1 MTEDAD
7 ERSSPNPGSQTRQ
20 DADDA
25 ADDEPAA
32 SNEHAVPRDTE
43 IRPLDEGSI
52 AKIAAG
58 EVVERPASV
67 AKELVENALDA
78 GTSRVEVAVEEGG
91 LDRVEVRDDGVGMT
105 EADLRAAVRE
115 HTTSKLTD
123 AGELERVE
131 TLGFRGEA
139 LHTIG
144 AVANLELVAKPNPDA
159 RADGEA
165 DADADADAATA
176 ETPPDTGTRLIYR
189 GGDVEAVEPAAHPG
203 GTTVT
208 VTDLFH
214 NTPARRKYLS
224 EPATEF
230 RHVSRV
236 VGRYAL
242 ANPNVAIS
250 LTHDGREVFATTG
263 DGDRVAAIMAVYG
276 REVAESMI
284 EVDVAPE
291 TDAVERVHGHVSD
304 PETTRASREYLA
316 TYVNDRAVASDTV
329 RGAIV
334 EAYGGQLA
342 AERYPFAVLFV
353 EVPPGHVDVNVH
365 PRKQAVRFDEAGAVE
380 DAVTD
385 AVREALLDDGIV
397 RASAPRGVSAPEE
410 TAVEPGGDG
419 TAESGEDDAVVP
431 GGDGAGPSGDAEV
444 EADVDAT
451 GGSAEGSSTA
461 TGKRSKPDP
470 ASTDSTKNGGT
481 TADRASAASE
491 TAESSTTES
500 ESADTSTAKI
510 ASRSGGSDSG
520 DFGDTST
527 DRELSR
533 TVLGD
538 PQFSETPQAS
548 DWTSSLGTPAEPAV
562 DATDQQTLAG
572 ESASAEPEQFDRLPP
587 LRVLGQHA
595 GTYVVAE
602 GPDGLLVIDQHA
614 ADERIHYERLREAVD
629 SGTAQAL
636 ASPVELSLT
645 PTEAETYDEYAPAL
659 ERLGFHADRDERTLS
674 VRSVPT
680 VLGETLDPDA
690 IRDVFGALLEGGDG
704 EGTVEAMADELLG
717 DLACAP
723 AVKGNTSLTEG
734 SVTALL
740 EALDQCENPYSCPH
754 GRPTLIRIDG
764 DELAERFERDYPG
777 HGTRRD

>member
-1 MTEDAD
+1 MTEDPD
-7 ERSSPNPGSQTRQ
+7 EQSSSSPGSQARQ
-20 DADDA
+20 DADEPDSPQEPDHA
-25 ADDEPAA
+25 A
-32 SNEHAVPRDTE
+32 DTE
-43 IRPLDEGSI
+43 IRPLDDDTI

-78 GTSRVEVAVEEGG
+78 GASRIEIAVEEGG
-91 LDRVEVRDDGVGMT
+91 LDLVEVRDDGIGMT
-105 EADLRAAVRE
+105 EADCRAAVRE

-144 AVANLELVAKPNPDA
+144 AVADLEITAKPNPD
-159 RADGEA
+159 RRG
-165 DADADADAATA
+165 DAATSVDESA
-176 ETPPDTGTRLIYR
+176 PGTRLVYR
-189 GGDVEAVEPAAHPG
+189 GGEVETVESAAHPG
-203 GTTVT
+203 GTTIA

-242 ANPNVAIS
+242 ANPDVAIS
-250 LTHDGREVFATTG
+250 LSHDGREVFATTG

-284 EVDVAPE
+284 EVDAEPD
-291 TDAVERVHGHVSD
+291 TDAVDRIVGHVSD

-334 EAYGGQLA
+334 EAYSGQLS

-353 EVPPGHVDVNVH
+353 EVPPERVDVNVH
-365 PRKQAVRFDEAGAVE
+365 PRKQAVRFDEEGAVE

-385 AVREALLDDGIV
+385 AVRDALLEDGIV
-397 RASAPRGVSAPEE
+397 RASAPRGVSKPDEATVRSDEDSGASVSAGADEAPSATGADTDDVSGASDVDDTPHSTDPIGARSTSAADAASTGGE
-410 TAVEPGGDG
+410 TSQPEDDRSAPPSTTASDTKPAG
-419 TAESGEDDAVVP
+419 TAD
-431 GGDGAGPSGDAEV
+431 PSTV
-444 EADVDAT
+444 
-451 GGSAEGSSTA
+451 SS
-461 TGKRSKPDP
+461 P
-470 ASTDSTKNGGT
+470 
-481 TADRASAASE
+481 
-491 TAESSTTES
+491 TES
-500 ESADTSTAKI
+500 
-510 ASRSGGSDSG
+510 DSQP
-520 DFGDTST
+520 
-527 DRELSR
+527 
-533 TVLGD
+533 LGD
-538 PQFSETPQAS
+538 PSHSATPEAE
-548 DWTSSLGTPAEPAV
+548 DWTARLATPIEQTV
-562 DATDQQTLAG
+562 TATDQQTLDG
-572 ESASAEPEQFDRLPP
+572 DSVSATSTEYDSLPP
-587 LRVLGQHA
+587 LQVLGQHA
-595 GTYVVAE
+595 ETYVVANA
-602 GPDGLLVIDQHA
+602 PDGLVLIDQHA
-614 ADERIHYERLREAVD
+614 ADERIHYERLRDAVD

-645 PTEAETYDEYAPAL
+645 PTEAETYDTYAPAL
-659 ERLGFHADRDERTLS
+659 QRLGFHADREDRRLS

-680 VLGETLDPDA
+680 ILGETLDPDA
-690 IRDVFGALLEGGDG
+690 IRDVFGALLAGGDG

-740 EALDQCENPYSCPH
+740 EALDDCENPYACPH

-777 HGTRRD
+777 HGSRRD

>member
-7 ERSSPNPGSQTRQ
+7 EQSSSSPGSQARQ
-20 DADDA
+20 DAD
-25 ADDEPAA
+25 EPDSSA
-32 SNEHAVPRDTE
+32 DTE
-43 IRPLDEGSI
+43 IRPLDDDTI

-78 GTSRVEVAVEEGG
+78 GASRIEIAVEEGG
-91 LDRVEVRDDGVGMT
+91 LDLVEVRDDGIGMT
-105 EADLRAAVRE
+105 KADCRAAVRE
-115 HTTSKLTD
+115 HTTSKLAD
-123 AGELERVE
+123 AGELDVVE

-144 AVANLELVAKPNPDA
+144 AVADLEITAKPNPD
-159 RADGEA
+159 RRGG
-165 DADADADAATA
+165 DAASVDESA
-176 ETPPDTGTRLIYR
+176 PGTRLVYR
-189 GGDVEAVEPAAHPG
+189 GGDVETVEPAAHPG
-203 GTTVT
+203 GTTIA

-242 ANPNVAIS
+242 ANPDVAIS
-250 LTHDGREVFATTG
+250 LSHDGREVFATTG

-284 EVDVAPE
+284 EVDADPD
-291 TDAVERVHGHVSD
+291 TDAVDRIVGHVSD

-334 EAYGGQLA
+334 EAYSGQLS

-353 EVPPGHVDVNVH
+353 EVPPERVDVNVH
-365 PRKQAVRFDEAGAVE
+365 PRKQAVRFDEEGAVE

-385 AVREALLDDGIV
+385 AVRDALLEDGIV
-397 RASAPRGVSAPEE
+397 RASAPRGVSKPDEA
-410 TAVEPGGDG
+410 TVR
-419 TAESGEDDAVVP
+419 SDDEAAGSDVP
-431 GGDGAGPSGDAEV
+431 DAT
-444 EADVDAT
+444 EADVSDAADT
-451 GGSAEGSSTA
+451 DGAVDSAAVGSASAPPSTGSTGAPSTPSVEAGSSGGEAPA
-461 TGKRSKPDP
+461 TDDDLATP
-470 ASTDSTKNGGT
+470 ASTDSTDAEDAVSQAT
-481 TADRASAASE
+481 DAPSATDAD
-491 TAESSTTES
+491 SSP
-500 ESADTSTAKI
+500 
-510 ASRSGGSDSG
+510 
-520 DFGDTST
+520 
-527 DRELSR
+527 
-533 TVLGD
+533 LGD
-538 PQFSETPQAS
+538 PSHSATPEAE
-548 DWTSSLGTPAEPAV
+548 DWTARLATPIEQTV
-562 DATDQQTLAG
+562 TATDQQTLDG
-572 ESASAEPEQFDRLPP
+572 DSVSATSTEYDSLPP
-587 LRVLGQHA
+587 LQVLGQHA
-595 GTYVVAE
+595 ETYVVANA
-602 GPDGLLVIDQHA
+602 PDGLVLIDQHA

-636 ASPVELSLT
+636 ATPVELSLT
-645 PTEAETYDEYAPAL
+645 PTEAETYDTYAPAL
-659 ERLGFHADRDERTLS
+659 QRLGFHADREDRRLS

-680 VLGETLDPDA
+680 ILGETLDPDA
-690 IRDVFGALLEGGDG
+690 IRDVFGALLAGGDG

-740 EALDQCENPYSCPH
+740 EALDDCENPYACPH

-777 HGTRRD
+777 HGSRRD

>member
-1 MTEDAD
+1 VTD
-7 ERSSPNPGSQTRQ
+7 

-25 ADDEPAA
+25 PGGP
-32 SNEHAVPRDTE
+32 AVPEDTE
-43 IRPLDEGSI
+43 IRPLDDDTI

-78 GTSRVEVAVEEGG
+78 GASRIEVAVEDGG
-91 LDRVEVRDDGVGMT
+91 LERVEVRDDGVGMT

-115 HTTSKLTD
+115 HTTSKLDD
-123 AGELERVE
+123 AAELERVE

-144 AVANLELVAKPNPDA
+144 AVASLELTAKPNP
-159 RADGEA
+159 
-165 DADADADAATA
+165 AAGGDDPTDSA
-176 ETPPDTGTRLIYR
+176 PDTGTRLVYR
-189 GGDVEAVEPAAHPG
+189 GGDVETVEPAAHPG
-203 GTTVT
+203 GTTVI

-242 ANPNVAIS
+242 ANPDVAIALS
-250 LTHDGREVFATTG
+250 HDGREVFATTG
-263 DGDRVAAIMAVYG
+263 DADRVAAIMAVYG
-276 REVAESMI
+276 REVAEGMVP
-284 EVDVAPE
+284 VDVAPD
-291 TDAVERVHGHVSD
+291 TDAVERIHGHVSD

-316 TYVNDRAVASDTV
+316 TYVDDRAVASDVV

-334 EAYGGQLA
+334 DAYGRQLA
-342 AERYPFAVLFV
+342 ADRYPFAVLFV

-365 PRKQAVRFDEAGAVE
+365 PRKQAVRFDDEESVA

-385 AVREALLDDGIV
+385 AVRDALLEAGLI
-397 RASAPRGVSAPEE
+397 RASAPRGVSAPGE
-410 TAVEPGGDG
+410 TSVRSDDTTDDATAGDETGGDDDSDAG
-419 TAESGEDDAVVP
+419 VDGATARADAPSTGTSTAETP
-431 GGDGAGPSGDAEV
+431 G
-444 EADVDAT
+444 VDAS
-451 GGSAEGSSTA
+451 G
-461 TGKRSKPDP
+461 
-470 ASTDSTKNGGT
+470 
-481 TADRASAASE
+481 ADASAADAPADGLGDATESAVGDPAE
-491 TAESSTTES
+491 TPTAEGQPSGSQAATES
-500 ESADTSTAKI
+500 S
-510 ASRSGGSDSG
+510 GSDAATGSNDAPG
-520 DFGDTST
+520 
-527 DRELSR
+527 E
-533 TVLGD
+533 VLGD
-538 PQFSETPQAS
+538 PRHSETPQAD
-548 DWTSSLGTPAEPAV
+548 DWTRRVGTPAEPAIE
-562 DATDQQTLAG
+562 DTDQRTLDG
-572 ESASAEPEQFDRLPP
+572 ESVSATPETFDRLPP

-629 SGTAQAL
+629 SGAAQAL
-636 ASPVELSLT
+636 AEPVDLSLT

-659 ERLGFHADRDERTLS
+659 RRLGFHADREERTLS

-690 IRDVFGALLEGGDG
+690 IRDVFGALLSGGDG

-723 AVKGNTSLTEG
+723 AVTGNTSLTEG

-740 EALDQCENPYSCPH
+740 EALDDCENPYACPH

-777 HGTRRD
+777 HGHRRE

>member
-7 ERSSPNPGSQTRQ
+7 DVDDPGQPS
-20 DADDA
+20 
-25 ADDEPAA
+25 
-32 SNEHAVPRDTE
+32 VPDDTE
-43 IRPLDEGSI
+43 IQPLDQDTI

-67 AKELVENALDA
+67 AKELVENAIDA
-78 GTSRVEVAVEEGG
+78 GASRVEVAVENGG
-91 LDRVEVRDDGVGMT
+91 LDRVEVRDDGVGMA
-105 EADLRAAVRE
+105 ESDLRAAVRE

-123 AGELERVE
+123 ADELESVS

-144 AVANLELVAKPNPDA
+144 AVANLELIAKPNPGPSD
-159 RADGEA
+159 
-165 DADADADAATA
+165 DAAGTA
-176 ETPPDTGTRLIYR
+176 PDTGTRLIYR
-189 GGDVEAVEPAAHPG
+189 GGDVETVEPAAHPG
-203 GTTVT
+203 GTTVI

-242 ANPNVAIS
+242 ANPDVAIS

-284 EVDVAPE
+284 DVDVEPD
-291 TDAVERVHGHVSD
+291 TDAVARVHGHVSE

-334 EAYGGQLA
+334 EAYGRQLS

-353 EVPPGHVDVNVH
+353 DIPPGRVDVNVH
-365 PRKQAVRFDEAGAVE
+365 PRKQAVRFDEEGAVE

-385 AVREALLDDGIV
+385 AVRDALLDAGIV
-397 RASAPRGVSAPEE
+397 RASAPRGASEPAE
-410 TAVEPGGDG
+410 TSVPSDDSGPGGG
-419 TAESGEDDAVVP
+419 
-431 GGDGAGPSGDAEV
+431 
-444 EADVDAT
+444 
-451 GGSAEGSSTA
+451 
-461 TGKRSKPDP
+461 DP
-470 ASTDSTKNGGT
+470 ASTTGSADDANGERERTDATSPQSTDPDGTAPASTDTESGTDPASAGGATKGSAQSVDAASDAASAGGAAPDAVPADDADSSTAAGGRTDGDEPEAT
-481 TADRASAASE
+481 TAATDG
-491 TAESSTTES
+491 TATDEVESVI
-500 ESADTSTAKI
+500 ADT
-510 ASRSGGSDSG
+510 
-520 DFGDTST
+520 
-527 DRELSR
+527 
-533 TVLGD
+533 LGD
-538 PQFSETPQAS
+538 PSRSDTPQAG
-548 DWTSSLGTPAEPAV
+548 DWTDQLGARVEPSV
-562 DATDQQTLAG
+562 TATDQRTLDG
-572 ESASAEPEQFDRLPP
+572 ESVSARSTEFDRLPP

-595 GTYVVAE
+595 DTYLVAE
-602 GPDGLLVIDQHA
+602 GPDGLLLIDQHA

-636 ASPVELSLT
+636 ADPVELSLT

-659 ERLGFHADRDERTLS
+659 RRLGFHADREERTLT

-680 VLGETLDPDA
+680 VLGETLDPNA
-690 IRDVFGALLEGGDG
+690 IRDVFGSLLAGGDG

-734 SVTALL
+734 SVTSLL
-740 EALDQCENPYSCPH
+740 SALDDCDNPFACPH
-754 GRPTLIRIDG
+754 GRPTIVRIDG
-764 DELAERFERDYPG
+764 DELADRFERDYPG
-777 HGTRRD
+777 HGSRRD

>member
-1 MTEDAD
+1 MPGGQDGYVTEDAD
-7 ERSSPNPGSQTRQ
+7 EPESP
-20 DADDA
+20 A
-25 ADDEPAA
+25 
-32 SNEHAVPRDTE
+32 DTE
-43 IRPLDEGSI
+43 IRQLDDDTI

-78 GTSRVEVAVEEGG
+78 GATRIQITVEEGG
-91 LDRVEVRDDGVGMT
+91 LDLVEVRDDGVGMS
-105 EADLRAAVRE
+105 ESDLRASVRE

-123 AGELERVE
+123 AGELESVS

-144 AVANLELVAKPNPDA
+144 AVADLELTAKPNPDRRGGDA
-159 RADGEA
+159 GDADGS
-165 DADADADAATA
+165 
-176 ETPPDTGTRLIYR
+176 TPASASGTRLVYR
-189 GGDVEAVEPAAHPG
+189 GGDVETVEPAAHPG
-203 GTTVT
+203 GTTVA

-250 LTHDGREVFATTG
+250 LSHDGREVFATTG

-276 REVAESMI
+276 RDVAESML
-284 EVDVAPE
+284 EVDVEPE
-291 TDAVERVHGHVSD
+291 TDAVSRIHGHVSE

-316 TYVNDRAVASDTV
+316 TYVNDRAVASDAV

-334 EAYGGQLA
+334 DAYDRQLS

-353 EVPPGHVDVNVH
+353 EVPPERVDVNVH
-365 PRKQAVRFDEAGAVE
+365 PRKQAVRFDEEGAVE

-385 AVREALLDDGIV
+385 AVRDALLDAGIV
-397 RASAPRGVSAPEE
+397 RASAPRGASEPAE
-410 TAVEPGGDG
+410 TAVR
-419 TAESGEDDAVVP
+419 SDD
-431 GGDGAGPSGDAEV
+431 DGDASTENA
-444 EADVDAT
+444 EIADSPAT
-451 GGSAEGSSTA
+451 TTDESSATLA
-461 TGKRSKPDP
+461 
-470 ASTDSTKNGGT
+470 
-481 TADRASAASE
+481 
-491 TAESSTTES
+491 AESSGTQTAGSSGTQTGTAPSTQTDAPPSTQTDEPSNTNSDAPPSTRDDEPQSTNAADGSFSAATTATDTGVDSADGASDSTQADQS
-500 ESADTSTAKI
+500 ESTTLGDPDHSNTPQAADWTDQLAARSEPTVTATDQRTLDGDSVSATSTA
-510 ASRSGGSDSG
+510 
-520 DFGDTST
+520 
-527 DRELSR
+527 
-533 TVLGD
+533 
-538 PQFSETPQAS
+538 
-548 DWTSSLGTPAEPAV
+548 
-562 DATDQQTLAG
+562 
-572 ESASAEPEQFDRLPP
+572 FDRLPP

-595 GTYVVAE
+595 DTYVVAE
-602 GPDGLLVIDQHA
+602 GPDGLLLIDQHA
-614 ADERIHYERLREAVD
+614 ADERIHYERLRDAVD

-636 ASPVELSLT
+636 ADPVELSLT

-659 ERLGFHADRDERTLS
+659 RRLGFHADRSDHTLT

-680 VLGETLDPDA
+680 VLGETLDPNA
-690 IRDVFGALLEGGDG
+690 IRDVFGALLAGGDG

-734 SVTALL
+734 SVAGLL
-740 EALDQCENPYSCPH
+740 EALDDCENPFACPH
-754 GRPTLIRIDG
+754 GRPTIVRIDG

-777 HGTRRD
+777 HGSRRD

>member
-1 MTEDAD
+1 M
-7 ERSSPNPGSQTRQ
+7 
-20 DADDA
+20 
-25 ADDEPAA
+25 
-32 SNEHAVPRDTE
+32 
-43 IRPLDEGSI
+43 RPLDDDTI

-78 GTSRVEVAVEEGG
+78 GATRIEIAVEEGG
-91 LDRVEVRDDGVGMT
+91 LDLVEVRDDGVGMT
-105 EADLRAAVRE
+105 EADCRAAVRE
-115 HTTSKLTD
+115 HTTSKLSD
-123 AGELERVE
+123 AGELHAVE

-144 AVANLELVAKPNPDA
+144 AVADLEITAKSNPD
-159 RADGEA
+159 RRE
-165 DADADADAATA
+165 ADAAT
-176 ETPPDTGTRLIYR
+176 ESDSGTRLVYR
-189 GGDVEAVEPAAHPG
+189 GGDVETVEHAAHPG
-203 GTTVT
+203 GTTVA

-242 ANPNVAIS
+242 ANPDVAIS
-250 LTHDGREVFATTG
+250 FSHDGREVFATTG

-284 EVDVAPE
+284 EVDADPD
-291 TDAVERVHGHVSD
+291 TDAVDRIVGHVSD

-334 EAYGGQLA
+334 EAYSGQLS

-353 EVPPGHVDVNVH
+353 EVPPERVDVNVH
-365 PRKQAVRFDEAGAVE
+365 PRKQAVRFDDAGAVE
-380 DAVTD
+380 DAVID
-385 AVREALLDDGIV
+385 AVRDALLEDGII
-397 RASAPRGVSAPEE
+397 RASAPRGVSKPAEARVDP
-410 TAVEPGGDG
+410 GDG
-419 TAESGEDDAVVP
+419 DQSDAA
-431 GGDGAGPSGDAEV
+431 DSDA
-444 EADVDAT
+444 AD
-451 GGSAEGSSTA
+451 
-461 TGKRSKPDP
+461 PDP
-470 ASTDSTKNGGT
+470 AESDATDSDADDSAAAAAGSAPPSTGSTDAPTTPSAEEGST
-481 TADRASAASE
+481 TAEGAESDGSRSAPRSTGATDPERSDAADRTHAADRTDAVDRSD
-491 TAESSTTES
+491 TAESSDPAS
-500 ESADTSTAKI
+500 GSGSGSAP
-510 ASRSGGSDSG
+510 
-520 DFGDTST
+520 
-527 DRELSR
+527 
-533 TVLGD
+533 LGD
-538 PQFSETPQAS
+538 PSHSATPEAG
-548 DWTSSLGTPAEPAV
+548 DWTARLGSPIDSSVT
-562 DATDQQTLAG
+562 ATDQQTLDG
-572 ESASAEPEQFDRLPP
+572 ESVSASSTEFDSLPP

-595 GTYVVAE
+595 ETYVVAAA
-602 GPDGLLVIDQHA
+602 PDGLVLIDQHA
-614 ADERIHYERLREAVD
+614 ADERIHYERLRDAVD

-636 ASPVELSLT
+636 ATPVELSLT
-645 PTEAETYDEYAPAL
+645 PTEAETYDTYAPAL
-659 ERLGFHADRDERTLS
+659 KRLGFHADREDRTLT

-690 IRDVFGALLEGGDG
+690 IRDVFGALLSGGDG

-740 EALDQCENPYSCPH
+740 EALDACENPYACPH